1 MDEIKHYC
9 SECSHELT
17 LIKGQ
22 YDFHGYCPE
31 CFNFEGTI
39 RDNNYCCMKPD
50 LIMVRH
56 TIRDGRFQIKV
67 QCGFCAVSQ
76 GPCYPFK
83 SVMDINTLPPSNYEL
98 AKEIEKIRLEEIGNM
113 RKIVLKKFEERTG
126 IKTNKEG
133 PLIDY
138 EHYLKSTAWK
148 KKRKLVLERDQ
159 HICQSCLSKKARE
172 VHHLTYVHLLNEPL
186 FDLVSVCRDCHQSI
200 TDMDKKSEFAKITHL
215 KILTT
220 VFNRNQTS

>member
-83 SVMDINTLPPSNYEL
+83 SVMFSLVWILVTLIYPCPARLRL
-98 AKEIEKIRLEEIGNM
+98 A
-113 RKIVLKKFEERTG
+113 V
-126 IKTNKEG
+126 
-133 PLIDY
+133 
-138 EHYLKSTAWK
+138 
-148 KKRKLVLERDQ
+148 
-159 HICQSCLSKKARE
+159 
-172 VHHLTYVHLLNEPL
+172 
-186 FDLVSVCRDCHQSI
+186 
-200 TDMDKKSEFAKITHL
+200 
-215 KILTT
+215 
-220 VFNRNQTS
+220 